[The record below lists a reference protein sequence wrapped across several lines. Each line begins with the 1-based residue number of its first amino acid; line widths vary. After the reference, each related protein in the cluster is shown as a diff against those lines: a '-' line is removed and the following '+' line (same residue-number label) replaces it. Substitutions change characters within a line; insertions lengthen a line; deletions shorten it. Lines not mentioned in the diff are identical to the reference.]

1 MSNEIRAVVNISHVP
16 TYHALHGQI
25 VPEDSALSF
34 WVEVQIGVN
43 LHKEAK
49 DGEEIDVTIR
59 TEAGVVKVS
68 GTVKPDAVR
77 DRLVRELESA
87 KSINSH
93 IKGIDTSGVT
103 VKRDIETSEVPST
116 APVKGRLD
124 SDINWELQQIIE
136 QPVCESRL
144 PSEDIELNIV
154 TVNGVVRITG
164 RTNSVMLH
172 ARLLQLV
179 EKARKHVEG
188 VKSIDVSGVAHP

>member
-1 MSNEIRAVVNISHVP
+1 MSNEMRAVVNIVHVP
-16 TYHALHGQI
+16 TYHSLHGQI
-25 VPEDSALSF
+25 VPEDSALSV
-34 WVEVQIGVN
+34 WVEAQIGVN

-49 DGEEIDVTIR
+49 DGEEINVTIR

-103 VKRDIETSEVPST
+103 VKRDVETSEVPST

-136 QPVCESRL
+136 QPVCDSRL
-144 PSEDIELNIV
+144 PGEEIELNIK
-154 TVNGVVRITG
+154 TINGAARITG
-164 RTNSVMLH
+164 QTNSVMLH

-179 EKARKHVEG
+179 ERARKQVVG
-188 VKSIDVSGVAHP
+188 VNSIDVSGIAHP

>member
-1 MSNEIRAVVNISHVP
+1 MSNEMRAVVNIVHVP

-25 VPEDSALSF
+25 VPEDSALSV
-34 WVEVQIGVN
+34 WVEVKIGVN

-49 DGEEIDVTIR
+49 DGEEINVTIR

-77 DRLVRELESA
+77 DRLIRELESA

-93 IKGIDTSGVT
+93 IKSIDISGVS
-103 VKRDIETSEVPST
+103 VKRDVETSEVPST

-124 SDINWELQQIIE
+124 FDITRDLKYMIE

-144 PSEDIELNIV
+144 PGEDIELNIE

-164 RTNSVMLH
+164 HTNSVMLH

-179 EKARKHVEG
+179 EKARKQVDG